1 MILQFSRF
9 PSGAEAA
16 QFHIEYPNE
25 GTSLRARS
33 EAFNDSFMVF
43 RNGELRV
50 EAPTGD
56 NDLFKI
62 VDLEK
67 PDWKALRVPSYSMG
81 SGFSSEES
89 DLIANPTECYI
100 GFSRDT
106 GAPSCYESTE
116 YEETILMVVPHYH

>member
-62 VDLEK
+62 VDLGL
-67 PDWKALRVPSYSMG
+67 DWKALRVPSYSMG

-89 DLIANPTECYI
+89 DLIANSTECYI

-106 GAPSCYESTE
+106 GAPSCYGSTE
-116 YEETILMVVPHYH
+116 YVETRLYVVPHYQ